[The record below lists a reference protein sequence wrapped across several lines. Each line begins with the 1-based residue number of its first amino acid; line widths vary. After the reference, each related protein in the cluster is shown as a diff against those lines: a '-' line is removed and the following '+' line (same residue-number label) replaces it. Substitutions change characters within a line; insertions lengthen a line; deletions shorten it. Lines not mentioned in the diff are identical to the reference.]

1 MTDICCIG
9 HITRDHIIT
18 PEQTVDLPGG
28 TSYYFAKAIN
38 HLPQRVDFQLVT
50 KVSEEDLHVVKQ
62 LQEEGIAAKCFD
74 SSHTVFFENKY
85 GENSNDRTQ
94 RLLDKADPFTI
105 EEVKDLEAG
114 TFHLGTLLSD
124 DFAEEV
130 FPLLREKG
138 RISVDVQGFL
148 RKVEGEKVLATEWE
162 SMNRILPYINI
173 LKLNEQE
180 MVATAHNDNPYE
192 VAAMLNDAGV
202 DEVLLTLGSYG
213 SLIGVKGECIRIP
226 AYHAEHIVD
235 ATGCGDTYTAGY
247 LYARAT
253 GASYKEAG
261 QFAAAMCTIKLQH
274 SGAFDKTEEDV
285 MNVIRE
291 NNIMK

>member
-38 HLPQRVDFQLVT
+38 HLPQRIDFKLVT
-50 KVSEEDLHVVKQ
+50 KLAQEDQKVVEQ
-62 LQEEGIAAKCFD
+62 LQAEGISAQYFD
-74 SSHTVFFENKY
+74 SQHTVFFENKY
-85 GENSNDRTQ
+85 GADSNQRTQ
-94 RLLDKADPFTI
+94 RLLDKADPFTVN
-105 EEVKDLEAG
+105 EVKDLEANV
-114 TFHLGTLLSD
+114 FHLGTLLSD

-148 RKVEGEKVLATEWE
+148 RKVEGEQVFATDWKN
-162 SMNRILPYINI
+162 MDKLLPYINI

-180 MVATAHNDNPYE
+180 MVATTHKEDPYE
-192 VAAMLNDAGV
+192 VAAILNNAGV

-213 SLIGVKGECIRIP
+213 SVIGVKGECIRIP

-291 NNIMK
+291 NNIVD

>member
-18 PEQTVDLPGG
+18 PEQTVDMPGG

-38 HLPQRVDFQLVT
+38 HLPPRVGFQLVT
-50 KVSEEDLHVVKQ
+50 KVSQEDFHVVKQ
-62 LQEEGIAAKCFD
+62 LQTEGIEAQCFD
-74 SSHTVFFENKY
+74 SRHTIFFENKY
-85 GENSNDRTQ
+85 GADSNNRTQ
-94 RLLDKADPFTI
+94 RVLDKADPFTVD
-105 EEVKDLEAG
+105 EMVGLDAKV
-114 TFHLGTLLSD
+114 FHLGTLLSD
-124 DFAEEV
+124 DFDEDV

-148 RKVEGEKVLATEWE
+148 RKVEGEKVFATGWE
-162 SMNRILPYINI
+162 NMDKVLPYVNI

-180 MVATAHNDNPYE
+180 MVATANNDNPYE
-192 VAAMLNDAGV
+192 VAAMLNKAGV
-202 DEVLLTLGSYG
+202 EEVLLTLGSHG
-213 SLIGVKGECIRIP
+213 SVIGIKGECIHIP
-226 AYHAEHIVD
+226 AYRAERIVD
-235 ATGCGDTYTAGY
+235 ATGCGDTYMAGY

-285 MNVIRE
+285 MNIIRQ
-291 NNIMK
+291 NNIED

>member
-38 HLPQRVDFQLVT
+38 HLPQRIDFKLVT
-50 KVSEEDLHVVKQ
+50 KLAQEDQKVVEQ
-62 LQEEGIAAKCFD
+62 LQAEGISAQCFD
-74 SSHTVFFENKY
+74 SQHTVFFENKY
-85 GENSNDRTQ
+85 GADSNQRTQ
-94 RLLDKADPFTI
+94 RLLDKADPFTVN
-105 EEVKDLEAG
+105 EVKDLEANV
-114 TFHLGTLLSD
+114 FHLGTLLSD

-148 RKVEGEKVLATEWE
+148 RKVEGEQVFATDWKN
-162 SMNRILPYINI
+162 MDKLLPYITI

-180 MVATAHNDNPYE
+180 MVATTHKEDPYE
-192 VAAMLNDAGV
+192 VAAILNNAGV

-213 SLIGVKGECIRIP
+213 SVIGVKGECIRIP

-291 NNIMK
+291 NNIVD